1 MKVGIT
7 FSTFD
12 LLHAGH
18 VLMLKEAKESCD
30 YLIAGLQTDPTID
43 RPGTKNKP
51 VQSIIE
57 RQIQLEGC
65 KYVDEIIVYQTERDV
80 EDILKTK
87 TINARILGVEYKDKD
102 FTGKQI
108 CIDKGIELVYNSRD
122 HDWSTTELRSR
133 IQGEQPQKE
142 TSSPGRT
149 FDEQMDEKFKDN
161 KYLGYVYKT
170 KYE

>member
-1 MKVGIT
+1 MKIGIT

-102 FTGKQI
+102 DGGSLSKYMDGDVFG
-108 CIDKGIELVYNSRD
+108 V
-122 HDWSTTELRSR
+122 
-133 IQGEQPQKE
+133 QG
-142 TSSPGRT
+142 SVRT
-149 FDEQMDEKFKDN
+149 
-161 KYLGYVYKT
+161 L
-170 KYE
+170 